1 MKENRTIKEIIN
13 KVEYMSGRMSS
24 MEESITNFTQLI
36 KLIQN
41 NTETQEKTIKEIN
54 VVAKTQNN
62 AISENKATIVV

>member
-1 MKENRTIKEIIN
+1 
-13 KVEYMSGRMSS
+13 MSGRMSS